1 MTHEFEVRKEI
12 TLDATPEQV
21 WDAIAT
27 GPGIDSWYMGRNEL
41 EPRVGGRGGLTLG
54 GHTEESTVTSWEP
67 GERLA
72 YRTPENPDGTFMAF
86 EYLIEGR
93 DGGGAVLRLVHN
105 GFLGDDWET
114 EYEAMKTGWD
124 MYLAKLAEY
133 LTHFRGRVATPVF
146 AARPQGPAPERL
158 WAVLR
163 KELGLT
169 GDVKEGDRAAL
180 TVEGLPPIDGVIDY
194 VDRPHFLGIRTE
206 DAMYRFIHSG
216 ADRGNVIVLGHHL
229 FAGTAGQKEAEHAW
243 QGWLDGL
250 TFA

>member
-1 MTHEFEVRKEI
+1 MTHEFEVHKEI
-12 TLDATPEQV
+12 ALDATPEEV

-41 EPRVGGRGGLTLG
+41 EPRVGGRGALTLG

-72 YRTPENPDGTFMAF
+72 YRTPENPDGTFMAI

-124 MYLAKLAEY
+124 MYLAKLVEY
-133 LTHFRGRVATPVF
+133 LTYFRGRVATPVF
-146 AARPQGPAPERL
+146 AVRPQGPAPERL
-158 WAVLR
+158 WAVLT

-169 GDVKEGDRAAL
+169 GEVREGDRAAL

-194 VDRPHFLGIRTE
+194 AGLPGFLGIRTD

-216 ADRGNVIVLGHHL
+216 VDRGNVIVLGHHL
-229 FAGTAGQKEAEHAW
+229 FTDAVGQKEAEHAW
-243 QGWLDGL
+243 QAWLDGL

>member
-12 TLDATPEQV
+12 ALDATSEEV
-21 WDAIAT
+21 WEAIAT
-27 GPGIDSWYMGRNEL
+27 GPGIDSWYMGRTEL

-54 GHTEESTVTSWEP
+54 GHTQESTVTAWEP

-72 YRTPENPDGTFMAF
+72 YRTPENADGTFMAF

-93 DGGGAVLRLVHN
+93 DGGGAVLRLVHS

-114 EYEAMKTGWD
+114 EYEALKTGWD

-133 LTHFRGRVATPVF
+133 LTYFRGRVATPVF

-158 WAVLR
+158 WAVLAG
-163 KELGLT
+163 ELGLT
-169 GDVKEGDRAAL
+169 GEVREGDRASL

-194 VDRPHFLGIRTE
+194 AAPPHFLGIRTG

-216 ADRGNVIVLGHHL
+216 ADRGNVVVLGHHL
-229 FAGTAGQKEAEHAW
+229 FTDAVEQKEAESAW
-243 QGWLDGL
+243 QAWLDGL
-250 TFA
+250 SFA